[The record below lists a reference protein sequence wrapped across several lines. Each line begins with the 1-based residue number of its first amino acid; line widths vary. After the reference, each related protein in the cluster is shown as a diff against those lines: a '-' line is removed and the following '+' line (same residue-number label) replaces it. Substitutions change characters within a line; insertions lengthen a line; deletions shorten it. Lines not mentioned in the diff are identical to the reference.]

1 MNKILLKFTSLSD
14 LLVLQKS
21 EKSHSA
27 ELDNESLLCLCVVD
41 GFRLAKPIIFA
52 HTNGDQRLFLTT

>member
-27 ELDNESLLCLCVVD
+27 ELNNESLLSLLCVVD
-41 GFRLAKPIIFA
+41 GFCLAKSTLFA
-52 HTNGDQRLFLTT
+52 HTNGDQRLF